1 MVDHENPAADLPETE
16 DSAAGA
22 LPQLPQ
28 PLQDTAPQLLDQPA
42 EPPLAEA
49 VAAESAAK
57 TPTLAPDEPRMADS
71 TAEEHDGH
79 AHEAAHLEAAMP
91 HSEES
96 EAQVEERPVAERA
109 ALVAAGEQWGLVD
122 EEANVRVK
130 ERDGSPGRVV
140 GKMKGQNPASA
151 LGFFALKFQQITEK
165 VDALEREMEGEAVK
179 TRFLGRLNS
188 MLQWI
193 PRASALGD
201 FDALVARVEALRADA
216 QAQSESNRQRKEDLC
231 RRAEELSES
240 SEWKNTAEAVKALQ
254 AEWKTVGPVVPR
266 DDDQALWT
274 RFRAA
279 GNRFFE
285 RRNEHFDR
293 VEKEQKENRR
303 RKEDLC
309 QRAEAL
315 LADTS
320 NFKTTAE
327 AFKALQA
334 EWKSIGPVLP
344 RERNTA
350 LWERF
355 RKANDQ
361 FFDRRQS
368 HLEQL
373 GRDQEEN
380 LRRKLEL
387 CEQAEALRDSEDWRA
402 AADGFKALQ
411 AEWKTIGP
419 APKEHHESI
428 WERFRAAA
436 DAFFERRKEHFG
448 QTEKEQKE
456 NLRRK
461 QALADQAERLSTSLD
476 FKATT
481 EALKALQAEWRTI
494 GPVPRDKA
502 DALWERFRGA
512 NDRFFARRSAYFEQ
526 RDQERSEPRSGEG
539 SGGSG
544 TP

>member
-1 MVDHENPAADLPETE
+1 MVDHENLAADLLKTE
-16 DSAAGA
+16 DPANNA
-22 LPQLPQ
+22 LPQEN
-28 PLQDTAPQLLDQPA
+28 A
-42 EPPLAEA
+42 PLAEQPIVHNESHSEGHTEA
-49 VAAESAAK
+49 HTDVEAPPAAAA
-57 TPTLAPDEPRMADS
+57 PAPEDAPG
-71 TAEEHDGH
+71 TAEERDGH
-79 AHEAAHLEAAMP
+79 AHLEAAMP

-96 EAQVEERPVAERA
+96 EAQVDERPDVERA

-122 EEANVRVK
+122 EEGNVRVK
-130 ERDGSPGRVV
+130 EQDGSPGRAV

-165 VDALEREMEGEAVK
+165 VEALEREMEGEAVK
-179 TRFLGRLNS
+179 TRYLGRLNS

-193 PRASALGD
+193 PRANALGD
-201 FDALVARVEALRADA
+201 FEALVARVEGLRGAA
-216 QAQSESNRQRKEDLC
+216 QAQSEDNRQRKEDLC

-240 SEWKNTAEAVKALQ
+240 TEWKNTAEAVKALQ

-266 DDDQALWT
+266 EDDQALWT

-315 LADTS
+315 LTDAT

-373 GRDQEEN
+373 GRGQEEN

-387 CEQAEALRDSEDWRA
+387 LREGRGPARLRGLARRRRRLQGPPGRVEDGRPGPQGAPRGGLGALPRRRRRLLRAPQGALRPGRQGAEGEPAAQAGPGGRGRA
-402 AADGFKALQ
+402 AQHLARLQGHHRGAQGPPGRVADHRARAPRQGRRPLGALPRRQ
-411 AEWKTIGP
+411 RP
-419 APKEHHESI
+419 LLRAPQ
-428 WERFRAAA
+428 RLLRAA
-436 DAFFERRKEHFG
+436 
-448 QTEKEQKE
+448 
-456 NLRRK
+456 
-461 QALADQAERLSTSLD
+461 
-476 FKATT
+476 
-481 EALKALQAEWRTI
+481 
-494 GPVPRDKA
+494 
-502 DALWERFRGA
+502 
-512 NDRFFARRSAYFEQ
+512 
-526 RDQERSEPRSGEG
+526 RSGAL
-539 SGGSG
+539 GGKRYRLTGFS
-544 TP
+544 